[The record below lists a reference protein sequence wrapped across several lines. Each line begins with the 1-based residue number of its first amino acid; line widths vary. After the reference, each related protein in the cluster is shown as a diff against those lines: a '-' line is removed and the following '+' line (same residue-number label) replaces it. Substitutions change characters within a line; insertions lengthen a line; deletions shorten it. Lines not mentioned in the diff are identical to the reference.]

1 MRHLFVLFLNLSM
14 IIFCFSLH
22 QFGTAIAAV
31 FNPQSFVLSNGMK
44 VVIVPNHRAPVVTQM
59 VWYKVGS
66 ADEPQG
72 KSGVAHFLEHL
83 MFKGTKNLKSGEFSK
98 IVARNG
104 GRDNAFTSFDYTGYY
119 QTIGID
125 RIEIVMKIEA
135 DRMRNLVFDPDEV
148 ETERQVI
155 KEERRSRTDNS
166 PSARLGEQLNAA
178 MYLNYPYRH
187 PIIGWA
193 NEIDNLSLGDLRSFY
208 NKYYWPNNSILVV
221 AGDITAKILRPLAEK
236 YYGKIPAGKVPKRSR
251 PKEPPH
257 DAARIVK
264 LRDKRVIKPVWR
276 QAFLAP
282 SYVYGKIKHTYAL
295 EVLSQI
301 FGEGTTSRLY
311 RSLVMEERLAL
322 SAGSYYDAGKLGPSS
337 FVIYASPRSGISM
350 AQLESGV
357 IKQIKL
363 LLNNGVTVDEVRRA
377 KTILQAHAIYA
388 RDSINAGARVLGA
401 SLSAGQTIE
410 GVESWPDRIGAVTS
424 NQIHDAAN
432 FVLVYKKS
440 VTGLLIP
447 EDQDKERGG

>member
-1 MRHLFVLFLNLSM
+1 MRHFFGLFLNFAA
-14 IIFCFSLH
+14 IIICSGLH
-22 QFGTAIAAV
+22 QFGTATAAV

-44 VVIVPNHRAPVVTQM
+44 VVVVPNHRAPVVTQM

-83 MFKGTKNLKSGEFSK
+83 MFKATKNLKSGEFSK

-193 NEIDNLSLGDLRSFY
+193 NEIDKLSLGDL
-208 NKYYWPNNSILVV
+208 
-221 AGDITAKILRPLAEK
+221 
-236 YYGKIPAGKVPKRSR
+236 
-251 PKEPPH
+251 
-257 DAARIVK
+257 
-264 LRDKRVIKPVWR
+264 
-276 QAFLAP
+276 
-282 SYVYGKIKHTYAL
+282 
-295 EVLSQI
+295 
-301 FGEGTTSRLY
+301 
-311 RSLVMEERLAL
+311 
-322 SAGSYYDAGKLGPSS
+322 
-337 FVIYASPRSGISM
+337 
-350 AQLESGV
+350 
-357 IKQIKL
+357 
-363 LLNNGVTVDEVRRA
+363 
-377 KTILQAHAIYA
+377 
-388 RDSINAGARVLGA
+388 
-401 SLSAGQTIE
+401 
-410 GVESWPDRIGAVTS
+410 
-424 NQIHDAAN
+424 
-432 FVLVYKKS
+432 
-440 VTGLLIP
+440 
-447 EDQDKERGG
+447 